1 MPLIF
6 ALSDV
11 IRLTLAQLTLAQF
24 YVLNDNECRLVNDFF
39 LFF

>member
-11 IRLTLAQLTLAQF
+11 IRLTLAQF

-39 LFF
+39 SFFK